1 MKKGRIWRNLGSLIM
16 GIFITII
23 LIEFHIT
30 PKKICNYT
38 DVISG
43 VLSMTSISTSFIFA
57 SFTLIPAL
65 PNSKLMKSLK
75 ELGTDKKL
83 LDRLLLTMIG
93 FSICSIIA
101 LIGLTFDKDN
111 NTILSL
117 TIVSLVGGTLGFSLS
132 EEFKV
137 FRILIKGV
145 EIM

>member
-93 FSICSIIA
+93 F
-101 LIGLTFDKDN
+101 LYVQL
-111 NTILSL
+111 LH
-117 TIVSLVGGTLGFSLS
+117 
-132 EEFKV
+132 
-137 FRILIKGV
+137 
-145 EIM
+145 

>member
-101 LIGLTFDKDN
+101 LIGLTFDKDS

>member
-57 SFTLIPAL
+57 SFSRR
-65 PNSKLMKSLK
+65 N
-75 ELGTDKKL
+75 
-83 LDRLLLTMIG
+83 IG
-93 FSICSIIA
+93 IFIIGRIQSI
-101 LIGLTFDKDN
+101 
-111 NTILSL
+111 
-117 TIVSLVGGTLGFSLS
+117 
-132 EEFKV
+132 
-137 FRILIKGV
+137 
-145 EIM
+145 

>member
-93 FSICSIIA
+93 FFICSIIA
-101 LIGLTFDKDN
+101 LIGLTFDKDS